1 MLFWA
6 LIWAYFWLQHIY
18 KTIKDSSYSAR
29 PVASRKANIRAAQG
43 RLHRTSC
50 GHSGQ
55 PAVPLAPVCER
66 CRGVGGAPGG
76 ARASQRVTRPE
87 ERRGEE
93 RGKVST
99 TACHRQTDDTS
110 TGLHAGDLAVITPHT
125 HTHTNSCMHTHCYQT
140 DWERCPAPEFCLSL
154 SVSPSHYS
162 FMSAATSSIPPEQPS
177 SYVSKQSEGHYLK

>member
-87 ERRGEE
+87 ERRGERE
-93 RGKVST
+93 GQH
-99 TACHRQTDDTS
+99 HRMPQTDWRYFYWAPRRGPGCNYT
-110 TGLHAGDLAVITPHT
+110 THT
-125 HTHTNSCMHTHCYQT
+125 HTHKFMHAHTLLP
-140 DWERCPAPEFCLSL
+140 DRLRKVPGSWILSLSFCLS
-154 SVSPSHYS
+154 VS
-162 FMSAATSSIPPEQPS
+162 
-177 SYVSKQSEGHYLK
+177 L